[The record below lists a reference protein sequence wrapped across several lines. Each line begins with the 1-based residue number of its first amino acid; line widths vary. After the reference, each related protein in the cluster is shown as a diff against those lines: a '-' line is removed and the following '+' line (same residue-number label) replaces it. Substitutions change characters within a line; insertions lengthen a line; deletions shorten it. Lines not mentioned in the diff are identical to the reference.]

1 MKTLE
6 LHGCRWFNK
15 KKGSTY
21 HSVNIMVDDE
31 QVHKI
36 DYAYG
41 YGDQWMDSAANW
53 LEVNGKLPDHTKNEA
68 LWRYCERKRIKFTY
82 TINDVAK
89 KKDL

>member
-6 LHGCRWFNK
+6 LHGCRWFNRR
-15 KKGSTY
+15 KGQTY
-21 HSVNIMVDDE
+21 HSVVIMIDDE
-31 QVHKI
+31 TVHKV

-41 YGDQWMDSAANW
+41 YDGAWMDSAATW
-53 LEVNGKLPDHTKNEA
+53 LEANGKLPNRTKHEA

-82 TINDVAK
+82 TINDVPR